1 MRISLWTPESPL
13 PGRDAW
19 ERLGDLLSEHDWVDA
34 RYDNLVE
41 VDLQVVLLPPADQM
55 DALDGVPLDAALF
68 VVPDAS
74 TFRAWA
80 GRSHRA
86 LGFACFS
93 DFTAGVIRQTQVAP
107 CTVLARNPLDGFHM
121 EFDVDSDGGVSILLP
136 GGDLTSALIVSRW
149 LREFRAPATEIR
161 ILGPFT
167 ADALH
172 ELHKS
177 ARTATASVVLRSHA
191 EDDEVAELIARSS
204 RVAFV
209 DQHPEAEVS
218 AYLWESARRGVPTF
232 VLGAGAYAFL
242 PPGAV
247 TSPAS
252 VETFARDLD
261 SFIHGDQTAFA
272 HQIAQARA
280 LAEQSHGRDD
290 FVRTVDDA
298 IQRATAF
305 RPFEEAVN
313 SVRLNLAHRGLSGPA
328 VQRAAAA
335 SLDWMLGQQPP
346 RGTSAG
352 GLGR

>member
-1 MRISLWTPESPL
+1 MRISLWTPDSPP
-13 PGRDAW
+13 PGCDAW
-19 ERLGDLLSEHDWVDA
+19 ERLGDFLPEHEWVDA

-74 TFRAWA
+74 TFLAWA

-86 LGFACFS
+86 LGYACFS
-93 DFTAGVIRQTQVAP
+93 DFTASVIRQTQVAP

-121 EFDVDSDGGVSILLP
+121 EFDVDGDGGACIFLP
-136 GGDLTSALIVSRW
+136 GGDLASALFVSRW
-149 LREFRAPATEIR
+149 LREFPAPATEIR

-172 ELHKS
+172 ELQKS
-177 ARTATASVVLRSHA
+177 TRESTARIILHSRA
-191 EDDEVAELIARSS
+191 EDHEVAELIARSS
-204 RVAFV
+204 WVAFV

-232 VLGAGAYAFL
+232 VLGRGAYDDL
-242 PPGAV
+242 PTAV
-247 TSPAS
+247 VTQPAS
-252 VETFARDLD
+252 HETFARDFD
-261 SFIHGDQTAFA
+261 SFVHRDRAAFA
-272 HQIAQARA
+272 QQIAGAKANAEETRGRDNFVRA
-280 LAEQSHGRDD
+280 LG
-290 FVRTVDDA
+290 DA

-305 RPFEEAVN
+305 RPFEEAVH

-335 SLDWMLGQQPP
+335 SLDWMLGTQGDRYYSDRP
-346 RGTSAG
+346 
-352 GLGR
+352 